1 MKTSRSLH
9 GGVTP
14 GGFKNLTVS
23 LSTQEQNN
31 QPVKNL
37 SQGKK
42 WEVEKGEKEEKEE
55 KEKKRKNQNGF
66 MKKLPL
72 ISHKIVLILS
82 QAWDQPADRGE
93 GNSILGLRVRL

>member
-1 MKTSRSLH
+1 MSCRTGRAIKRHL
-9 GGVTP
+9 V
-14 GGFKNLTVS
+14 LRRRY
-23 LSTQEQNN
+23 
-31 QPVKNL
+31 
-37 SQGKK
+37 KK
-42 WEVEKGEKEEKEE
+42 KEKKRKKKRRK